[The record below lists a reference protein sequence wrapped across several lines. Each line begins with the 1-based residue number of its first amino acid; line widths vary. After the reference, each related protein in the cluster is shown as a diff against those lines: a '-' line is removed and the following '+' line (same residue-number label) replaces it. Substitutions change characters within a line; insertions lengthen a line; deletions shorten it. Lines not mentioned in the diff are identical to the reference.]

1 MAPSKLKGALGFQ
14 QSSMDQSAWNSEP
27 FLETV
32 GLGDFKGHFQRWWH
46 QILWNPFGKP
56 ELTSWPL
63 KLKMLP
69 HAGDHR
75 LGGKDALAS
84 AWVIETLTA
93 KKQWSLEMS
102 VWENW
107 AIVTCWSQSHFFPL
121 FPTIPHWNSIH
132 PSCYLKWALGLL
144 QEGLS
149 SPGDLRWLLQS
160 RAMAPL
166 SASTQSSHT
175 GHRAKIKSLLF
186 KSESKTYFSM
196 AGSSRTG

>member
-1 MAPSKLKGALGFQ
+1 M
-14 QSSMDQSAWNSEP
+14 
-27 FLETV
+27 
-32 GLGDFKGHFQRWWH
+32 
-46 QILWNPFGKP
+46 
-56 ELTSWPL
+56 TSWFYEIHL
-63 KLKMLP
+63 ENQSWHLGLWSSKWCHMLGVT
-69 HAGDHR
+69 HWVEDT
-75 LGGKDALAS
+75 LAS

-102 VWENW
+102 VGENW